1 MTANCGLFGQPDCP
15 LTGRSGPGGRMGES
29 VPARL
34 PVSDQDHP
42 LERLAD
48 LLAGLVAE
56 RLAPLLTSGTPAHRE
71 GLVDAHEIARR
82 TGRSRWWVY
91 EHAGELGAVRLGSG
105 SRPRL
110 GFWPSR
116 ADAYLQAAADL
127 RAPLTPPPR
136 ARPRRRRH
144 AARTSATTA
153 ELLQF
158 ARRSDR
164 TAGVAAIAEL
174 D

>member
-1 MTANCGLFGQPDCP
+1 
-15 LTGRSGPGGRMGES
+15 MGES

-56 RLAPLLTSGTPAHRE
+56 RLAPLLTSGTPAHQE

-127 RAPLTPPPR
+127 RAPLTR
-136 ARPRRRRH
+136 ARPRRWRH

-164 TAGVAAIAEL
+164 TAGVASIAEL